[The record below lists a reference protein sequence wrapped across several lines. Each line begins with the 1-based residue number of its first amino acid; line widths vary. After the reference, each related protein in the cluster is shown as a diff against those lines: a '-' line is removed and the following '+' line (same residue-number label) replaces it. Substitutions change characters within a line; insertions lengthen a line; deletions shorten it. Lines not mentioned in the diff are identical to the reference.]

1 MAVKSILLI
10 NTMIESV
17 CIIAFRESMKR
28 PTING
33 KIKNLPEKSAK
44 ITQVV
49 EVIRNIAVSGSYNKD
64 KRYDI
69 GDNSQTL

>member
-1 MAVKSILLI
+1 MAVKSIPLI
-10 NTMIESV
+10 NTLIESV
-17 CIIAFRESMKR
+17 CTIPFREALKR

-33 KIKNLPEKSAK
+33 KIKNLAEKSAK

-49 EVIRNIAVSGSYNKD
+49 EVIRNVAVSSSYNKD

-69 GDNSQTL
+69 GDNGQIL